1 MSGEKIRI
9 VIVDDQSLI
18 TQSFKVVLETLAEDI
33 VVVGLAHDGAEAVTV
48 VDREKPDV
56 VLMDVRMPNMD
67 GVEATRRIHRGGGAP
82 RIIML
87 TTFDDDSYVSE
98 AIRAGAVGYLL
109 KDISTDELISSIRA
123 AHHGAVLVSSAL
135 ARKLIHKDGGTPDE
149 DALAILGTLSRREAE
164 ILRLLAQGLENKE
177 IADKLNVAEQTV
189 KNNISALYTKLGV
202 VNRKEARKLALK
214 SGLLSVSDVLR
225 PS

>member
-33 VVVGLAHDGAEAVTV
+33 VVVGLAHDGAEAVALV
-48 VDREKPDV
+48 EREKPDV

-67 GVEATRRIHRGGGAP
+67 GVEATRRINRGGSAP
-82 RIIML
+82 KIIML

-98 AIRAGAVGYLL
+98 AIQAGAVGYLL

-123 AHHGAVLVSSAL
+123 ATHGAVLVSSAL
-135 ARKLIHKDGGTPDE
+135 ARKFLHKDAEKADDE
-149 DALAILGTLSRREAE
+149 ALSILGDLSRREAE

-177 IADKLNVAEQTV
+177 IAEKLNIAEQTV
-189 KNNISALYTKLGV
+189 NNNISALYVKLGV
-202 VNRKEARKLALK
+202 ENRKEARKLAVK
-214 SGLLSVSDVLR
+214 SGLLSRADVLGT
-225 PS
+225 S

>member
-1 MSGEKIRI
+1 MGAEKIRI

-18 TQSFKVVLETLAEDI
+18 TQSFKIVLETLAEDI
-33 VVVGLAHDGAEAVTV
+33 VVVGLAHDGAEAVAV

-67 GVEATRRIHRGGGAP
+67 GVEATRRIHRGSSAP
-82 RIIML
+82 KIIML

-98 AIRAGAVGYLL
+98 AIQAGAVGYLL

-123 AHHGAVLVSSAL
+123 ATHGAVLVSSVL
-135 ARKLIHKDGGTPDE
+135 ARKLLHKDVGKADDE
-149 DALAILGTLSRREAE
+149 AFSILGTLSRREAE
-164 ILRLLAQGLENKE
+164 ILRLLAQGFENKE

-214 SGLLSVSDVLR
+214 SGLLSVSDVMR

>member
-33 VVVGLAHDGAEAVTV
+33 VVVGLAHDGAEAVALV
-48 VDREKPDV
+48 EREKPDV

-67 GVEATRRIHRGGGAP
+67 GVEATRRINRGGSAP
-82 RIIML
+82 KIIML

-98 AIRAGAVGYLL
+98 AIQAGAVGYLL

-123 AHHGAVLVSSAL
+123 ATHGAVLVSSAL
-135 ARKLIHKDGGTPDE
+135 ARKFLHKDAEKADDE
-149 DALAILGTLSRREAE
+149 ALSILGDLSRREAE

-177 IADKLNVAEQTV
+177 IAEKLNIAEQTV
-189 KNNISALYTKLGV
+189 KNNISALYVKLGV
-202 VNRKEARKLALK
+202 ENRKEARKLAVK
-214 SGLLSVSDVLR
+214 SGLLSRADVLGT
-225 PS
+225 S